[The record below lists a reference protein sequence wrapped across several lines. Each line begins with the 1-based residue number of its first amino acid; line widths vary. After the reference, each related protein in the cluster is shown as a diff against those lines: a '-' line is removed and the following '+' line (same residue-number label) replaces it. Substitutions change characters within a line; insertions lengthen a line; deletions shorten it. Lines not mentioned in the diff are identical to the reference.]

1 MKLFFPFLFFSGAL
15 SAIAVE
21 YDLDRPLDF
30 KLGWIFLRTDDIY
43 LQHQCSAAT
52 AARHQRHAVEYI
64 ATMREKL
71 NVTATPEVLQI
82 RLHANAQLYR
92 NRMKFSRERE
102 GHYNSSLNILTS
114 HCSAPEA
121 IIEQQLI
128 LHILRDEPLRKW
140 QKIFIA
146 EVLPGNAG
154 RPFFRSSAKAVPSP
168 LYRVLLANHTPEKP
182 ELATL
187 ASLARYLQKMGKL
200 EEFALTL
207 ARDRGFDD
215 TGMEILER
223 LCGERIAAL
232 EARLIDKAAA
242 AKRNNTLRKLK
253 R

>member
-15 SAIAVE
+15 FGIAVE
-21 YDLDRPLDF
+21 YDLDRPLEF
-30 KLGWIFLRTDDIY
+30 KLGWNFLRADDIY
-43 LQHQCSAAT
+43 LQHQCNTAT
-52 AARHQRHAVEYI
+52 AARHQRHAVAYV

-71 NVTATPEVLQI
+71 GVTTASEVLQV

-102 GHYNSSLNILTS
+102 GHYNASLNILTS
-114 HCSAPEA
+114 HCGAPDA

-128 LHILRDEPLRKW
+128 LYILRDEPLRKW

-146 EVLPGNAG
+146 EVLLGNAS
-154 RPFFRSSAKAVPSP
+154 RPFFPGSAKAVPSP
-168 LYRVLLANHTPEKP
+168 LHQVLLSNHTPEKP

-200 EEFALTL
+200 EEFTLAL

-215 TGMEILER
+215 TGMEILEK
-223 LCGERIAAL
+223 LCGEPIASLQAKL
-232 EARLIDKAAA
+232 ADKAAA
-242 AKRNNTLRKLK
+242 PGRNNTLRKLK